1 MSRGGRDLVWLLVL
15 IAFLRKHQMT
25 LAALR
30 ELARSVGFPN
40 PDLAAAVAMAES
52 DGNAMAVGDV
62 TRGFSI
68 GLWQINLR
76 AHPEYNAVSLYDPNN
91 NAQAAM
97 KISSGGTN
105 WKPWSTFNSGA
116 YKKYLPKPAEPASPA
131 NV

>member
-1 MSRGGRDLVWLLVL
+1 MNRNLVWLLVL
-15 IAFLRKHQMT
+15 IAFLQKHKLT
-25 LAALR
+25 LPQLR
-30 ELARSVGFPN
+30 ELARAAGFPN

-52 DGNAMAVGDV
+52 AGNSMAVGDV

-105 WKPWSTFNSGA
+105 WKPWTTFNTGA
-116 YKKYLPKPAEPASPA
+116 YKKYLPKPAATSEPVA
-131 NV
+131 